1 MRVRED
7 RPILLIDDDV
17 DFCCL
22 LQIAFEEASVT
33 PLIEVVHD
41 GWAAIQNLRERIEGG
56 ILGALPRL
64 VLLDLKMPGFS
75 GLEVLRWIR
84 GQPALE
90 HVAVVVFTGLEEGRE
105 HSLAISLGATELRMK
120 PFSYRDLIKE
130 AANLRDTYVEDDAL
144 KHAA

>member
-1 MRVRED
+1 MRED

-41 GWAAIQNLRERIEGG
+41 GWAAIENLRERIEGRV
-56 ILGALPRL
+56 LGAVPRL
-64 VLLDLKMPGFS
+64 VLLDLKMPGLS
-75 GLEVLRWIR
+75 GLEVLRWVR
-84 GQPALE
+84 GQPALD
-90 HVAVVVFTGLEEGRE
+90 HVAVVVFTGLEDAGE
-105 HSLAISLGATELRMK
+105 HSRAMSLGATELRIK
-120 PFSYRDLIKE
+120 PFAYRDLIKQ
-130 AANLRDTYVEDDAL
+130 AANLRDTFVEDVAL